1 VGSSTTS
8 RPSRTRALIVMEGN
22 VTLAQ
27 PPNKRLLAAGH
38 AAGGFC
44 WKHGLVA
51 ARPRLKRPAVC

>member
-27 PPNKRLLAAGH
+27 PPNKRLVAGR
-38 AAGGFC
+38 
-44 WKHGLVA
+44 L
-51 ARPRLKRPAVC
+51 RLKRRTLA